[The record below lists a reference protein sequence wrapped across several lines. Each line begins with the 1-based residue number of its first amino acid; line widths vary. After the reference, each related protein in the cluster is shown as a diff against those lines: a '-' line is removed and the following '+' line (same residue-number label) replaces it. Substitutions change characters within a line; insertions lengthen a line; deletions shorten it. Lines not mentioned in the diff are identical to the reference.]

1 MKWLKL
7 PMIRLVITQPSYKK
21 MVQPAPRPIGLCFS
35 FARLRFRRLRRLPR
49 LLCLRPEGGAA
60 MAAMANHPLYNKKIT
75 IWLFNIAMENH
86 HFQ

>member
-1 MKWLKL
+1 
-7 PMIRLVITQPSYKK
+7 
-21 MVQPAPRPIGLCFS
+21 MVQPSPRPIGLESFS

-49 LLCLRPEGGAA
+49 LLRLRPEGGAA
-60 MAAMANHPLYNKKIT
+60 MENHPLYNKKIT